1 MNKKDLLLV
10 TIIGGAVGILVQ
22 PMIQNLVISPTFFI
36 RVGAFLGFLIFAPF
50 ALTVAYFLSKILP
63 VLYQFAKF
71 GAVGVLNSF
80 IDFGILNLLIFL
92 FSIRSGLLFSIF
104 KAISFLCATTN
115 SYFWNKYWTFESSNK
130 PKVSEA
136 AKFYTIAIIGGFLN
150 VSVASLIF
158 SGIHRPEYIPVN
170 LWANVAALGGILSA
184 FIWNF
189 LGYKFVVFKK
199 EEENKI

>member
-22 PMIQNLVISPTFFI
+22 PMIQNLVASPTFFI
-36 RVGAFLGFLIFAPF
+36 RVGAFLGFLILAPL
-50 ALTVAYFLSKILP
+50 ALTIAYFLSKILP

-92 FSIRSGLLFSIF
+92 FSIGSGLWFSIF

-158 SGIHRPEYIPVN
+158 SGINRPEYIPVN

-199 EEENKI
+199 EES

>member
-22 PMIQNLVISPTFFI
+22 PMIQNLVSSPTSFI
-36 RVGAFLGFLIFAPF
+36 RVGAFFGFLILAPL
-50 ALTVAYFLSKILP
+50 ALTIAYFLSKILP

-71 GAVGVLNSF
+71 GAVGALNSF

-92 FSIRSGLLFSIF
+92 FSIGSGLWFSIF

-158 SGIHRPEYIPVN
+158 SGINRPEYISVN

-199 EEENKI
+199 EE

>member
-22 PMIQNLVISPTFFI
+22 PMIQNLVTSPTFFI
-36 RVGAFLGFLIFAPF
+36 RVGAFLVFLILAPL
-50 ALTVAYFLSKILP
+50 ALAVAYFLSKILP

-71 GAVGVLNSF
+71 GAVGALNSF

-92 FSIRSGLLFSIF
+92 FSIGSGLWFSIF

-158 SGIHRPEYIPVN
+158 SGINRPEYIPVN

>member
-22 PMIQNLVISPTFFI
+22 PMIQNLVTSPTFFI
-36 RVGAFLGFLIFAPF
+36 RVGAFLGFLILAPS
-50 ALTVAYFLSKILP
+50 ALTIAYFLSKILP

-92 FSIRSGLLFSIF
+92 FSIRSGLWFSIF

-199 EEENKI
+199 EESQ

>member
-22 PMIQNLVISPTFFI
+22 PMIQNLVTSPTFFI
-36 RVGAFLGFLIFAPF
+36 RIGAFLGFLILAPL
-50 ALTVAYFLSKILP
+50 ALTIAYFLSKILP

-92 FSIRSGLLFSIF
+92 FSIGSGLWFSIF

-158 SGIHRPEYIPVN
+158 SGINRPEYIPVN

-199 EEENKI
+199 EES

>member
-22 PMIQNLVISPTFFI
+22 PMIQNLVTSPTFFI
-36 RVGAFLGFLIFAPF
+36 RVGAFLGFLILAPS
-50 ALTVAYFLSKILP
+50 ALTIAYFLSKILP

-92 FSIRSGLLFSIF
+92 FSIGSGLWFSIF

-158 SGIHRPEYIPVN
+158 SGINRPEYIPVN

-199 EEENKI
+199 EES

>member
-10 TIIGGAVGILVQ
+10 TIIGGAVGVLVQ
-22 PMIQNLVISPTFFI
+22 PMIQNLVTSPTFFI
-36 RVGAFLGFLIFAPF
+36 RVGAFLGFLILAPS
-50 ALTVAYFLSKILP
+50 ALIIAYFLSKILP

-71 GAVGVLNSF
+71 GAVGALNSF

-92 FSIRSGLLFSIF
+92 FSIGSDLWFSIF

-136 AKFYTIAIIGGFLN
+136 AKFYTIAITGGFLN
-150 VSVASLIF
+150 VSIASLIF
-158 SGIHRPEYIPVN
+158 SGINRPEYIPVN

-189 LGYKFVVFKK
+189 LGYKFIVFKK
-199 EEENKI
+199 EESQ

>member
-22 PMIQNLVISPTFFI
+22 PMIQNLVTSPTFFI
-36 RVGAFLGFLIFAPF
+36 RVGAFLGFLILAPL
-50 ALTVAYFLSKILP
+50 ALTIAYFLSKILP

-92 FSIRSGLLFSIF
+92 FSIGSGLWFSIF

-158 SGIHRPEYIPVN
+158 SGINRPEYIPVN

>member
-92 FSIRSGLLFSIF
+92 FSIRSGLWFSIF

-199 EEENKI
+199 EESQ

>member
-22 PMIQNLVISPTFFI
+22 PMIQNLVASPTIFI
-36 RVGAFLGFLIFAPF
+36 RVGAFFGFLIFAPF
-50 ALTVAYFLSKILP
+50 ALIVAYFLSKIFS

-71 GAVGVLNSF
+71 GAVGTLNSF
-80 IDFGILNLLIFL
+80 IDFGVLNLLIFL
-92 FSIRSGLLFSIF
+92 FGIESGLWFSIF

-115 SYFWNKYWTFESSNK
+115 SYFWNRYWTFESSNK

-136 AKFYTIAIIGGFLN
+136 AKFYTIAIIGAFLN
-150 VSVASLIF
+150 ISVASFIF
-158 SGIHRPEYIPVN
+158 SGVSRPEFISVN

-189 LGYKFVVFKK
+189 LGYKFIVFKK
-199 EEENKI
+199 EE

>member
-22 PMIQNLVISPTFFI
+22 PMIQNLVTSPTFFI
-36 RVGAFLGFLIFAPF
+36 RVGAFLGFLILAPL
-50 ALTVAYFLSKILP
+50 ALTIAYFLSKILP

-92 FSIRSGLLFSIF
+92 FSIGSGLWFAIF

-158 SGIHRPEYIPVN
+158 SGINRPEYIPVN

-199 EEENKI
+199 EE

>member
-22 PMIQNLVISPTFFI
+22 PMIQNLVASPTFFI
-36 RVGAFLGFLIFAPF
+36 RVGALLGFLILAPL
-50 ALTVAYFLSKILP
+50 ALTIAYFLSKILP

-92 FSIRSGLLFSIF
+92 FSIGSGLWFSIF

-158 SGIHRPEYIPVN
+158 SGINRPEYIPVN

-199 EEENKI
+199 EES

>member
-22 PMIQNLVISPTFFI
+22 PMIQNLVTSPTFFI
-36 RVGAFLGFLIFAPF
+36 RVGAFLVFLILAPL
-50 ALTVAYFLSKILP
+50 ALAVAYFLSKILP

-71 GAVGVLNSF
+71 GAVGALNSF

-92 FSIRSGLLFSIF
+92 FSIGSGLWFSIF

-150 VSVASLIF
+150 VSIASFIF
-158 SGIHRPEYIPVN
+158 SGINRPEYIPVN

-199 EEENKI
+199 EEGQ

>member
-10 TIIGGAVGILVQ
+10 TIIGGAVGVLVQ
-22 PMIQNLVISPTFFI
+22 PMIQNLVTSPTFFI
-36 RVGAFLGFLIFAPF
+36 RVGAFLGFLILAPL
-50 ALTVAYFLSKILP
+50 ALIIAYFLSKILP

-92 FSIRSGLLFSIF
+92 FSIGSGLWFSIF

-136 AKFYTIAIIGGFLN
+136 AKFYTIAITGGFLN

-158 SGIHRPEYIPVN
+158 SGINRPEYIPVN

-189 LGYKFVVFKK
+189 LGYKFIVFKK
-199 EEENKI
+199 EESQ

>member
-22 PMIQNLVISPTFFI
+22 PMIQNLVASPTVFI
-36 RVGAFLGFLIFAPF
+36 RAGAFLGFLIFAPF

-71 GAVGVLNSF
+71 GAVGALNSF
-80 IDFGILNLLIFL
+80 IDFGVLNLLIFL
-92 FSIRSGLLFSIF
+92 FSIKSGLWFSIF
-104 KAISFLCATTN
+104 KAISFLTATTN
-115 SYFWNKYWTFESSNK
+115 SYFWNKYWTFESFKK

-150 VSVASLIF
+150 ISVASFIF
-158 SGIHRPEYIPVN
+158 SGINRPEFISVN

-199 EEENKI
+199 DE

>member
-22 PMIQNLVISPTFFI
+22 PMIQNLVTSPTFFI
-36 RVGAFLGFLIFAPF
+36 RVGAFLGFLILAPL
-50 ALTVAYFLSKILP
+50 ALAVAYFLSKILP

-71 GAVGVLNSF
+71 GAVGALNSF

-92 FSIRSGLLFSIF
+92 FSIGSGLWFSIF

-150 VSVASLIF
+150 VSIALFIF
-158 SGIHRPEYIPVN
+158 SGINRPEFISVN

-199 EEENKI
+199 EEGQ